1 MPVPASK
8 ASSRPARATPPVPA
22 RPRAHRPVLKAS
34 PTQPVPKASPTQPVP
49 KASHTQ
55 PVPKASHTQ
64 PVPKASHT
72 QPVPKA
78 IPVPPVPKA
87 RPARPAPKASPTRP
101 VPKASHFLP
110 HLRTSLVLLA
120 PLLLVLAACAPP
132 DPPGPAAAAAA
143 RELWRTRC
151 ANCHGPH
158 GRGDGP
164 SGRAL
169 FPAPRDFHDPTWQA
183 GVTDDHLRRIIVE
196 GGHSVGLSRDMA
208 ANADLAGRPAVVGEL
223 VQIVRGF
230 GQPPPPPSPP
240 PPER

>member
-1 MPVPASK
+1 MPGPAPK
-8 ASSRPARATPPVPA
+8 ASLT
-22 RPRAHRPVLKAS
+22 L
-34 PTQPVPKASPTQPVP
+34 PVPKASPKSPAL
-49 KASHTQ
+49 KASLDLT
-55 PVPKASHTQ
+55 P
-64 PVPKASHT
+64 
-72 QPVPKA
+72 
-78 IPVPPVPKA
+78 
-87 RPARPAPKASPTRP
+87 
-101 VPKASHFLP
+101 
-110 HLRTSLVLLA
+110 LVLLA
-120 PLLLVLAACAPP
+120 PLLLALSACAPP
-132 DPPGPAAAAAA
+132 DPPGAAAAAAA
-143 RELWRTRC
+143 RELWQTRC

-240 PPER
+240 PSPPAPEH